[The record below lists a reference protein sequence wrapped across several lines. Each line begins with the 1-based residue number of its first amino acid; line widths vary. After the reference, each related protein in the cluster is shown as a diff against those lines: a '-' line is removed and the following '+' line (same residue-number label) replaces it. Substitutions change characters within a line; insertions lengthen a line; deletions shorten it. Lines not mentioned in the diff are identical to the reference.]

1 MTELSK
7 KTLVFGIGT
16 GRCGTTSLAKL
27 LNSQENAFVGHE
39 LSPILPWEQNINA
52 IRNRILQL
60 DHQIHAELIGDV
72 GMYYLPYVDCLCKT
86 NINDIFNLKFIAIKR
101 DKVSTVNSLIK
112 KLDNKYNPFQKHDG
126 TKWEHYQWDKSFP
139 KYDNRLTVFDACCKY
154 WDEYYDRVEKLVE
167 EFPTNVKCFDLNDMN
182 SKHKVD
188 EMLSFINIKN
198 RNTISNIHINKSV
211 SFK

>member
-39 LSPILPWEQNINA
+39 LSPILPWEQ
-52 IRNRILQL
+52 
-60 DHQIHAELIGDV
+60 
-72 GMYYLPYVDCLCKT
+72 